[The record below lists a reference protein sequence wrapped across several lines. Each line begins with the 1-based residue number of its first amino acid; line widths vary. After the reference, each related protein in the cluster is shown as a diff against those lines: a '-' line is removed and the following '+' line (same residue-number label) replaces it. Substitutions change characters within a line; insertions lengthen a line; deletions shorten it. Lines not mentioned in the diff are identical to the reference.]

1 MSWLLVL
8 TLVCCLAGVLGFPL
22 AKGGASPRWQAVLQ
36 WAHEPRLTLGASD
49 AAMQVYASYDLR
61 RDFVAAAVTGAHL
74 ARAVPLSP
82 GSHEAA
88 LPPFA
93 MPRSL
98 AWRLAQRPVEQ
109 VLRARATAAL
119 LAASGGATQVRDLE
133 LEVHFTRVAAAPVRL
148 PAYVLSF
155 THGTTVAGDQSI
167 VPERFTAVVGAVSG
181 NIGCTELL
189 SPRKAQLAAASP
201 LLLLGLLGELLSGS
215 ASLSVGMES
224 AFFAAV
230 AGVLAGV
237 AARRLP
243 YNRHTAQEAAVLREC
258 DAAAASSPSSW
269 MDERAQRSRD
279 DAEWLRWEHTGLWG
293 HGWDPKRRQEW
304 AQTLFRGQVERAR
317 GRATRRR
324 QDAEQAA
331 AAEEEA
337 VRHAAK
343 AARWGS
349 TRASGASGSAPLRPQ
364 SQRDPLGYYQLLGL
378 PAARV
383 GVATDEEI
391 KAAYLAQAQRLHP
404 DKHTHGD
411 VAAAADAFRKLQAAY
426 STLRDAH
433 KRAVYLRSA

>member
-1 MSWLLVL
+1 ML
-8 TLVCCLAGVLGFPL
+8 T
-22 AKGGASPRWQAVLQ
+22 
-36 WAHEPRLTLGASD
+36 WAHEPRLTLSSSD

-61 RDFVAAAVTGAHL
+61 RDFVVAAVTGAHV
-74 ARAVPLSP
+74 ARAVPLAHAGVDASR
-82 GSHEAA
+82 
-88 LPPFA
+88 PPFA

-109 VLRARATAAL
+109 LLRARATAAL
-119 LAASGGATQVRDLE
+119 LGASPGATEVRDLE
-133 LEVHFTRVAAAPVRL
+133 LEVHFTRIAATPVRL

-155 THGTTVAGDQSI
+155 THGTTVSGDQSI
-167 VPERFTAVVGAVSG
+167 VPERFTAVVGAVTG
-181 NIGCTELL
+181 RIGCTELL

-201 LLLLGLLGELLSGS
+201 LLLLGVLGELFGGG
-215 ASLSVGMES
+215 ASLSVGLEA
-224 AFFAAV
+224 AF
-230 AGVLAGV
+230 LAGMAGLLGGL
-237 AARRLP
+237 AAQRWP
-243 YNRHTAQEAAVLREC
+243 YNQHTQREAAVLREC
-258 DAAAASSPSSW
+258 DAAGASSPSAW

-279 DAEWLRWEHTGLWG
+279 NAEWLRWEKTGLWG
-293 HGWDPKRRQEW
+293 PGWDPKRRQEW
-304 AQTLFRGQVERAR
+304 AQTLFRAQVERAR

-343 AARWGS
+343 AARWGH
-349 TRASGASGSAPLRPQ
+349 TRAVAGSAAGSTPLRPQ
-364 SQRDPLGYYQLLGL
+364 AHRDPLGYYQVLGL

-391 KAAYLAQAQRLHP
+391 KAAYLAQAQVLHP

-426 STLRDAH
+426 STLRDAN
-433 KRAVYLRSA
+433 KRAVYLRS